1 MRWLEKFEAMG
12 PWVPA
17 FPTDQVR
24 GLKAHGKTMGNL
36 RIRSEISIFIRAFA
50 GMTKNLPIFRDSL
63 KSDSHPGIGAMSP
76 TSSSLMLLTR
86 SLTGAMVIVPV

>member
-17 FPTDQVR
+17 F
-24 GLKAHGKTMGNL
+24 AGKTMGNL

-63 KSDSHPGIGAMSP
+63 QSDSHPGIGAMSP